1 MGLQFESE
9 MRNED
14 ILWKAGSEIGVQE
27 VYREVLSEEEEK
39 GIKALVEASWK
50 IWATSWKLFFLMQKK
65 ITHVNK

>member
-39 GIKALVEASWK
+39 GIKSSVEASWK
-50 IWATSWKLFFLMQKK
+50 I
-65 ITHVNK
+65 

>member
-9 MRNED
+9 MRNEG

-50 IWATSWKLFFLMQKK
+50 I
-65 ITHVNK
+65 